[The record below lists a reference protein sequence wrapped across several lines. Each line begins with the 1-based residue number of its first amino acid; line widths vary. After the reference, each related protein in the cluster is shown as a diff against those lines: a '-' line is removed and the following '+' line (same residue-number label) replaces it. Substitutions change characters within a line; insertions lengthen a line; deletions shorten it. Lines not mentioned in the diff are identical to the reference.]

1 MGSTGRGGG
10 VTVFEHFVTGRGAR
24 IACRINRR
32 LSRRPCLRV
41 SGPVLFSGKAGTGA
55 TLVIVQEPDD
65 IVPKSPGRA
74 MNDFAIAV
82 APDTSEDGS
91 PSSSAPIVE
100 SGSARS
106 CAVDAWCCAF
116 LPVDRVTTST

>member
-24 IACRINRR
+24 IACRMNRR
-32 LSRRPCLRV
+32 FSRRACLRV
-41 SGPVLFSGKAGTGA
+41 SGTALSGGMAGMGA

-100 SGSARS
+100 FGSARS
-106 CAVDAWCCAF
+106 CAVDAWCGALF
-116 LPVDRVTTST
+116 AVDRVSTST